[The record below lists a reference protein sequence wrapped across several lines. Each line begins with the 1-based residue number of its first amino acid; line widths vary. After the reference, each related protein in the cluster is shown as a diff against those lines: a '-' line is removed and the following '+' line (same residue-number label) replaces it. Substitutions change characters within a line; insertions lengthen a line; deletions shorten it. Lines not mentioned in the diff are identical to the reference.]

1 MDQKSYV
8 LFMEES
14 QCLLNIIHDKIQPAS
29 QPHSTVQVNLK
40 PRVCTAFLLVEGF
53 FVFGL
58 LWGGGGVDARTM
70 YVLSV

>member
-40 PRVCTAFLLVEGF
+40 PRACTAFLLVK
-53 FVFGL
+53 VFLCLVCFGVC
-58 LWGGGGVDARTM
+58 GGVDARTM

>member
-29 QPHSTVQVNLK
+29 QPHSTVQVNLSLGLAQLFCWL
-40 PRVCTAFLLVEGF
+40 RGFLCLVC
-53 FVFGL
+53 FGV
-58 LWGGGGVDARTM
+58 GGGVDARTM